1 MQDVLPDVAR
11 ILLVDDD
18 PVLLHVLT
26 QTISHRLERVVV
38 ESVSSPYSA
47 LDQVRRGQYDLVLSD
62 VKMPRMNGLTLLR
75 EIKRITPRT
84 LVILMTGYGDG
95 DPTLA
100 SEGEKLG
107 AADLLHKPLDRDKL
121 TATLKHLLK
130 RT

>member
-1 MQDVLPDVAR
+1 MQGVLSDVAR

-26 QTISHRLERVVV
+26 QMISHRVDRVVV

-47 LDQVRRGQYDLVLSD
+47 LDHVRSGQYDLVLSD
-62 VKMPRMNGLTLLR
+62 VKMPGMNGLTLLR
-75 EIKRITPRT
+75 EIKRIAPRT
-84 LVILMTGYGDG
+84 TVILMTGHG

-100 SEGEKLG
+100 MEGENLG